1 MRMAFSI
8 YQSPLPTVYCLLPT
22 NYYIYHTMVDSEVL
36 EQEDYEVKIG
46 SFNGP
51 MDLLV
56 YLVQKKEM
64 TLDQIPIAEIADD
77 FLKWVNEYSETDLSK
92 AGDFLFMASRLMALK
107 VQELLPAEERDPE
120 MEEEYNEDREKL
132 MKEMLEYQR
141 FKQVASGLQEM
152 EAKNFGTYS
161 RGRLEKTQ
169 SDDDTLADANIWQLF
184 RAYQKSLK
192 TKISETIHHIE
203 LDYVTIQDR
212 QQAINNFL
220 NVHGRALFEDLLDND
235 SHPIVAAVTF
245 MAMLEMIK
253 TDDIVFRQSELFGPI
268 WIYRKKNNP
277 EYADEMAH
285 ETVFFSKDPEVKAG
299 LVETIRSQAIARS
312 KEKSVGDLAA
322 TMREAVLWTERGR
335 NVTEED
341 LNAMLEGREDISEV
355 QDNPFADMIAE
366 ADAAEGAQQA
376 ASAPDANAQA
386 PDTTT
391 PAQDAAQPTASENA
405 ETAPNQES
413 VPSTTEAAQSTI
425 QVPAQSAILES
436 ADIPTFESSSFEDE
450 APVLSKSSIPE
461 FGANDDDDSEE
472 RAHTFEPVDE
482 TEEVADNSNGASI
495 SSNTIS
501 GDSCSTNVKEDS
513 SINDI
518 QELNEQSVQQ
528 MSDEEFAAFMQKA
541 QAFYNNAS
549 SAQSSNAQSSTNSAQ
564 SATFAQSSDKQSAS
578 VSAHSNNIQP
588 TYADSRST
596 SSYDSYKSSKSTW
609 DEPAPAA
616 VQSVQ
621 KEEPEEDRYSSY
633 SFGNEMTDEEYIA
646 YLNRSARASRKE
658 EPKSAAAPEKPAT
671 SPANLEKQTENKP
684 AKKSERK
691 SFMPEDE
698 EGGMTDEEYQAY
710 LAEHGDDDDDEEG
723 PVVYGAGKD

>member
-1 MRMAFSI
+1 
-8 YQSPLPTVYCLLPT
+8 
-22 NYYIYHTMVDSEVL
+22 MVDSEVL

-120 MEEEYNEDREKL
+120 TIEEYNEDREKL
-132 MKEMLEYQR
+132 MQEMLEYQR
-141 FKQVASGLQEM
+141 FKQVAGGLQEM

-169 SDDDTLADANIWQLF
+169 NDDDTLADANIWQLF

-220 NVHGRALFEDLLDND
+220 NAHGRALFEDLLDND

-253 TDDIVFRQSELFGPI
+253 TDEVVFRQSELFGPI

-355 QDNPFADMIAE
+355 QENPFADMIAE
-366 ADAAEGAQQA
+366 ANAAEGI
-376 ASAPDANAQA
+376 
-386 PDTTT
+386 TT
-391 PAQDAAQPTASENA
+391 PAATEPSATEQPSVEQPSA
-405 ETAPNQES
+405 EQ
-413 VPSTTEAAQSTI
+413 VPSEISSAEQPVAEQ
-425 QVPAQSAILES
+425 PA
-436 ADIPTFESSSFEDE
+436 IPEDS
-450 APVLSKSSIPE
+450 PVLTKSAIPE
-461 FGANDDDDSEE
+461 FGTNDDSSLEDYTHTIEPVEEPSSEDVSDDSS
-472 RAHTFEPVDE
+472 AAA
-482 TEEVADNSNGASI
+482 TEESVPME
-495 SSNTIS
+495 NTLQGLS
-501 GDSCSTNVKEDS
+501 EENVK
-513 SINDI
+513 
-518 QELNEQSVQQ
+518 Q

-541 QAFYNNAS
+541 QAFYDNAD
-549 SAQSSNAQSSTNSAQ
+549 SAKSQTNSNPP
-564 SATFAQSSDKQSAS
+564 SD
-578 VSAHSNNIQP
+578 VSDDIPSITKP
-588 TYADSRST
+588 TY
-596 SSYDSYKSSKSTW
+596 
-609 DEPAPAA
+609 
-616 VQSVQ
+616 Q
-621 KEEPEEDRYSSY
+621 EEPEEDKYASY

-658 EPKSAAAPEKPAT
+658 EAKPKK
-671 SPANLEKQTENKP
+671 
-684 AKKSERK
+684 K
-691 SFMPEDE
+691 SFMPEE
-698 EGGMTDEEYQAY
+698 GEGGMTEEEYQAY
-710 LAEHGDDDDDEEG
+710 LAEHGDDDEEDEG

>member
-1 MRMAFSI
+1 
-8 YQSPLPTVYCLLPT
+8 
-22 NYYIYHTMVDSEVL
+22 MVDSEAL

-285 ETVFFSKDPEVKAG
+285 ETVFFSKDPEVKSG

-376 ASAPDANAQA
+376 ASAPAGDAQQPAA
-386 PDTTT
+386 PESTEASPSQDVAPSSTETPIENT
-391 PAQDAAQPTASENA
+391 ETVPAQDAT
-405 ETAPNQES
+405 
-413 VPSTTEAAQSTI
+413 
-425 QVPAQSAILES
+425 QSAEAS
-436 ADIPTFESSSFEDE
+436 ASEDE
-450 APVLSKSSIPE
+450 APMLSKSSIPE

-482 TEEVADNSNGASI
+482 PIEELEEDEPAETESVTEETTE
-495 SSNTIS
+495 SS
-501 GDSCSTNVKEDS
+501 DDS
-513 SINDI
+513 SAESTF
-518 QELNEQSVQQ
+518 QGLNEQSVQQ
-528 MSDEEFAAFMQKA
+528 MSDEEFATFMQKA

-549 SAQSSNAQSSTNSAQ
+549 SAQSNNAQSASTQAQ
-564 SATFAQSSDKQSAS
+564 TSAT
-578 VSAHSNNIQP
+578 QP
-588 TYADSRST
+588 ISADSRST
-596 SSYDSYKSSKSTW
+596 SSYGS
-609 DEPAPAA
+609 A
-616 VQSVQ
+616 
-621 KEEPEEDRYSSY
+621 EPEEDRYSSY

-658 EPKSAAAPEKPAT
+658 ESKPAAISEKPAASTSAAPEKP
-671 SPANLEKQTENKP
+671 
-684 AKKSERK
+684 KKK
-691 SFMPEDE
+691 SFMPEDD

>member
-1 MRMAFSI
+1 ME
-8 YQSPLPTVYCLLPT
+8 
-22 NYYIYHTMVDSEVL
+22 DSEVL
-36 EQEDYEVKIG
+36 EQDDYEVKIG

-376 ASAPDANAQA
+376 ASAPAGDTAQQ
-386 PDTTT
+386 PTT
-391 PAQDAAQPTASENA
+391 PESA
-405 ETAPNQES
+405 ETAPSQNAAPANDNAAAPVENTEAVSAQ
-413 VPSTTEAAQSTI
+413 EAAQSAT
-425 QVPAQSAILES
+425 LES
-436 ADIPTFESSSFEDE
+436 AEMSASEDE

-482 TEEVADNSNGASI
+482 TEEVADNSNSASI

-501 GDSCSTNVKEDS
+501 GDFCSTNVKEDS

-549 SAQSSNAQSSTNSAQ
+549 SAQSSNSQPTSSSTHSASTPAQTSATQPTSAASHSTNSYT
-564 SATFAQSSDKQSAS
+564 SYSS
-578 VSAHSNNIQP
+578 
-588 TYADSRST
+588 
-596 SSYDSYKSSKSTW
+596 SSKNSW

-621 KEEPEEDRYSSY
+621 EEPEEDKYSSY

-658 EPKSAAAPEKPAT
+658 ESKPAAGSEKSAASTPSAAPEKP
-671 SPANLEKQTENKP
+671 
-684 AKKSERK
+684 KKK
-691 SFMPEDE
+691 SFMPEDD

>member
-1 MRMAFSI
+1 
-8 YQSPLPTVYCLLPT
+8 
-22 NYYIYHTMVDSEVL
+22 MVDSDVF

-120 MEEEYNEDREKL
+120 TIEEYNEDREKL
-132 MKEMLEYQR
+132 MQEMLEYQR

-169 SDDDTLADANIWQLF
+169 SDEDTLADANIWQLF

-277 EYADEMAH
+277 EYAEEMAH

-299 LVETIRSQAIARS
+299 LVDTIRSQAIARS

-335 NVTEED
+335 NVTDED

-355 QDNPFADMIAE
+355 QENPFADMIAE
-366 ADAAEGAQQA
+366 ADAAEGITAQQT
-376 ASAPDANAQA
+376 SEQA
-386 PDTTT
+386 PATGTAAT
-391 PAQDAAQPTASENA
+391 PAN
-405 ETAPNQES
+405 
-413 VPSTTEAAQSTI
+413 EAAAVNTDAVNEPIAEPATSTSEVI
-425 QVPAQSAILES
+425 TNAP
-436 ADIPTFESSSFEDE
+436 E
-450 APVLSKSSIPE
+450 AV
-461 FGANDDDDSEE
+461 SEITPS
-472 RAHTFEPVDE
+472 HTFEPIDEEFADVPDEEINEAQSEEIGEELVDDE
-482 TEEVADNSNGASI
+482 NFEENLDNVEFSE
-495 SSNTIS
+495 
-501 GDSCSTNVKEDS
+501 STNNETLHVSYDDSFDEDIPVIRS
-513 SINDI
+513 SSTDNHGVSAEANF
-518 QELNEQSVQQ
+518 QGLNEQEVQQ

-541 QAFYNNAS
+541 QAFYDNAS
-549 SAQSSNAQSSTNSAQ
+549 SAPSASSSVQPSANFAQPATSSAATPQQTSSTQFTTNS
-564 SATFAQSSDKQSAS
+564 TPT
-578 VSAHSNNIQP
+578 VSK
-588 TYADSRST
+588 
-596 SSYDSYKSSKSTW
+596 YDSSSTYS
-609 DEPAPAA
+609 AP
-616 VQSVQ
+616 VQ
-621 KEEPEEDRYSSY
+621 KEPEEDKYSSY

-646 YLNRSARASRKE
+646 YLSRSARASRKE
-658 EPKSAAAPEKPAT
+658 EPKSAAA
-671 SPANLEKQTENKP
+671 PANLEKQTENKP

-710 LAEHGDDDDDEEG
+710 LAEHGDDDDDEAG

>member
-1 MRMAFSI
+1 
-8 YQSPLPTVYCLLPT
+8 
-22 NYYIYHTMVDSEVL
+22 MVDSEVL

-120 MEEEYNEDREKL
+120 TIEEYNEDREKL
-132 MKEMLEYQR
+132 MQEMLEYQR
-141 FKQVASGLQEM
+141 FKQVAGGLQEM

-169 SDDDTLADANIWQLF
+169 NDDDTLADANIWQLF

-220 NVHGRALFEDLLDND
+220 NAHGRALFEDLLDND

-253 TDDIVFRQSELFGPI
+253 TDEVVFRQSELFGPI

-355 QDNPFADMIAE
+355 QENPFADMIAE

-376 ASAPDANAQA
+376 ASAPAG
-386 PDTTT
+386 DTPQSAT
-391 PAQDAAQPTASENA
+391 PESA
-405 ETAPNQES
+405 ETAPNQE
-413 VPSTTEAAQSTI
+413 AAII
-425 QVPAQSAILES
+425 QDATQPTAPEDTA
-436 ADIPTFESSSFEDE
+436 IPTIESGASSHETDLGASVLEDIVKTSHVIE
-450 APVLSKSSIPE
+450 P
-461 FGANDDDDSEE
+461 
-472 RAHTFEPVDE
+472 AHAFEPVDE
-482 TEEVADNSNGASI
+482 SDESADDFNDAPTIVAGNINSVQG
-495 SSNTIS
+495 
-501 GDSCSTNVKEDS
+501 
-513 SINDI
+513 
-518 QELNEQSVQQ
+518 LNEDAVKQ

-541 QAFYNNAS
+541 QAFYDSAS
-549 SAQSSNAQSSTNSAQ
+549 SAQSPTNETQSSTATVQPSNEVSESADIPLITKSYT
-564 SATFAQSSDKQSAS
+564 SAESRYAQD
-578 VSAHSNNIQP
+578 
-588 TYADSRST
+588 
-596 SSYDSYKSSKSTW
+596 
-609 DEPAPAA
+609 
-616 VQSVQ
+616 
-621 KEEPEEDRYSSY
+621 EPEEDKYSSY

-658 EPKSAAAPEKPAT
+658 ESKPAAVQTTSEKPATAPEKP
-671 SPANLEKQTENKP
+671 K
-684 AKKSERK
+684 RK
-691 SFMPEDE
+691 SFMPEDD
-698 EGGMTDEEYQAY
+698 EGGMTEEEYQAY
-710 LAEHGDDDDDEEG
+710 LAEHGDDDEEEG
-723 PVVYGAGKD
+723 PVVYGADKN

>member
-1 MRMAFSI
+1 
-8 YQSPLPTVYCLLPT
+8 
-22 NYYIYHTMVDSEVL
+22 MVDSDVF

-107 VQELLPAEERDPE
+107 VQELLPAEERDPGTI
-120 MEEEYNEDREKL
+120 EEYNEDREQL

-141 FKQVASGLQEM
+141 FKQVAGGLQEM

-169 SDDDTLADANIWQLF
+169 NDDDTLADANIWQLF

-277 EYADEMAH
+277 EYAEEMAH

-299 LVETIRSQAIARS
+299 LVDTIRSQAIARS

-335 NVTEED
+335 NVTDED

-355 QDNPFADMIAE
+355 QENPFADMIAE
-366 ADAAEGAQQA
+366 ADAAEGITAQPQTSEQA
-376 ASAPDANAQA
+376 TATGDATVPANEAAIAPANSDATNPASDATATTANGETANAGETINESSA
-386 PDTTT
+386 ELATSASDVIANEFVETVNATT
-391 PAQDAAQPTASENA
+391 PS
-405 ETAPNQES
+405 
-413 VPSTTEAAQSTI
+413 
-425 QVPAQSAILES
+425 
-436 ADIPTFESSSFEDE
+436 
-450 APVLSKSSIPE
+450 
-461 FGANDDDDSEE
+461 
-472 RAHTFEPVDE
+472 HTFEPVDE
-482 TEEVADNSNGASI
+482 EFADASDAPDEEIGEEFVDDENSDI
-495 SSNTIS
+495 DIPVIR
-501 GDSCSTNVKEDS
+501 STNAEEHSVS
-513 SINDI
+513 SEANF
-518 QELNEQSVQQ
+518 QGLNEQNVQQ
-528 MSDEEFAAFMQKA
+528 MSDEEFAAFIQKA
-541 QAFYNNAS
+541 QAFYDNAS
-549 SAQSSNAQSSTNSAQ
+549 SAQPATSTTTFATNSAPASDAGNSS
-564 SATFAQSSDKQSAS
+564 SA
-578 VSAHSNNIQP
+578 
-588 TYADSRST
+588 Y
-596 SSYDSYKSSKSTW
+596 SSYSSSSSKNTW
-609 DEPAPAA
+609 DEPAPAI
-616 VQSVQ
+616 VQPIP
-621 KEEPEEDRYSSY
+621 KEEPEEDKYSSY

-658 EPKSAAAPEKPAT
+658 EPKPAAAPETPAT
-671 SPANLEKQTENKP
+671 PAAESKP

-691 SFMPEDE
+691 SFMPEE
-698 EGGMTDEEYQAY
+698 GEGGMTDEEFEAY

>member
-1 MRMAFSI
+1 
-8 YQSPLPTVYCLLPT
+8 
-22 NYYIYHTMVDSEVL
+22 MVDSEVL

-366 ADAAEGAQQA
+366 ADAAENAQQA
-376 ASAPDANAQA
+376 ASAPAGDATQPATPESAEATPGQDSVQPTTNEA
-386 PDTTT
+386 PA
-391 PAQDAAQPTASENA
+391 PVNSDAASEPNA
-405 ETAPNQES
+405 EPATSTSEAITNLPETVS
-413 VPSTTEAAQSTI
+413 EITPS
-425 QVPAQSAILES
+425 
-436 ADIPTFESSSFEDE
+436 
-450 APVLSKSSIPE
+450 
-461 FGANDDDDSEE
+461 
-472 RAHTFEPVDE
+472 HTFELIDEGFANDENFEESLDNRKSSENTNNKTAHVSYDESVDE
-482 TEEVADNSNGASI
+482 DIPVI
-495 SSNTIS
+495 RSSNT
-501 GDSCSTNVKEDS
+501 EDS
-513 SINDI
+513 SVSAEANF
-518 QELNEQSVQQ
+518 QGLNEQEVQQ

-541 QAFYNNAS
+541 QAFYDNAS
-549 SAQSSNAQSSTNSAQ
+549 SAPSATNAVQPTTNFAQPVTSSTTTPQLQTSSTQ
-564 SATFAQSSDKQSAS
+564 SATISTEFVTNS
-578 VSAHSNNIQP
+578 VP
-588 TYADSRST
+588 TISRS
-596 SSYDSYKSSKSTW
+596 DW
-609 DEPAPAA
+609 DEPASAT

-621 KEEPEEDRYSSY
+621 KEPEEDKYSSY

-646 YLNRSARASRKE
+646 YLTRSARASRKE
-658 EPKSAAAPEKPAT
+658 DEQNAAAAATTAEK
-671 SPANLEKQTENKP
+671 SVESKP

-691 SFMPEDE
+691 SFMPEE
-698 EGGMTDEEYQAY
+698 GEGGMTDEEFEAY
-710 LAEHGDDDDDEEG
+710 LAEHGDDDDDDEG

>member
-1 MRMAFSI
+1 
-8 YQSPLPTVYCLLPT
+8 
-22 NYYIYHTMVDSEVL
+22 MVDSEVL

-120 MEEEYNEDREKL
+120 TIEEYNEDREKL
-132 MKEMLEYQR
+132 MQEMLEYQR
-141 FKQVASGLQEM
+141 FKQVAGGLQEM

-169 SDDDTLADANIWQLF
+169 NDDDTLADANIWQLF

-220 NVHGRALFEDLLDND
+220 NAHGRALFEDLLDND

-253 TDDIVFRQSELFGPI
+253 TDEVVFRQSELFGPI

-355 QDNPFADMIAE
+355 QENPFADMIAE
-366 ADAAEGAQQA
+366 ADAAEGM
-376 ASAPDANAQA
+376 
-386 PDTTT
+386 TT
-391 PAQDAAQPTASENA
+391 PAATEPSATEQPSA
-405 ETAPNQES
+405 EQ
-413 VPSTTEAAQSTI
+413 VPSEISSAEQPVAEQ
-425 QVPAQSAILES
+425 PA
-436 ADIPTFESSSFEDE
+436 IPEDS
-450 APVLSKSSIPE
+450 PVLTKSAIPE
-461 FGANDDDDSEE
+461 FGTNDDSSLEDYTHTIEPVEEPSSEDVSDDSS
-472 RAHTFEPVDE
+472 AAA
-482 TEEVADNSNGASI
+482 TEESVPTENSLQGLSEE
-495 SSNTIS
+495 
-501 GDSCSTNVKEDS
+501 NVK
-513 SINDI
+513 
-518 QELNEQSVQQ
+518 Q
-528 MSDEEFAAFMQKA
+528 MGDEEFAAFMQKA
-541 QAFYNNAS
+541 QAFYDNAD
-549 SAQSSNAQSSTNSAQ
+549 SAKSQTNSNPP
-564 SATFAQSSDKQSAS
+564 SD
-578 VSAHSNNIQP
+578 VSDDIPSITKP
-588 TYADSRST
+588 TY
-596 SSYDSYKSSKSTW
+596 
-609 DEPAPAA
+609 
-616 VQSVQ
+616 Q
-621 KEEPEEDRYSSY
+621 EEPEEDKFASY

-658 EPKSAAAPEKPAT
+658 EAKPKK
-671 SPANLEKQTENKP
+671 
-684 AKKSERK
+684 K
-691 SFMPEDE
+691 SFMPEE
-698 EGGMTDEEYQAY
+698 GEGGMTEEEYQAY
-710 LAEHGDDDDDEEG
+710 LAEHGDDDEEDEG

>member
-1 MRMAFSI
+1 
-8 YQSPLPTVYCLLPT
+8 
-22 NYYIYHTMVDSEVL
+22 MVDSEVL

-120 MEEEYNEDREKL
+120 TIEEYNEDREKL
-132 MKEMLEYQR
+132 MQEMLEYQR
-141 FKQVASGLQEM
+141 FKQVAGGLQEM

-169 SDDDTLADANIWQLF
+169 NDDDTLADANIWQLF

-220 NVHGRALFEDLLDND
+220 NAHGRALFEDLLDND

-253 TDDIVFRQSELFGPI
+253 TDEVVFRQSELFGPI

-355 QDNPFADMIAE
+355 QENPFADMIAE

-376 ASAPDANAQA
+376 ASAPAG
-386 PDTTT
+386 DTPQSAT
-391 PAQDAAQPTASENA
+391 PESA
-405 ETAPNQES
+405 ETAPNQE
-413 VPSTTEAAQSTI
+413 AAII
-425 QVPAQSAILES
+425 QDATQPTAPEDTA
-436 ADIPTFESSSFEDE
+436 IPTIESGASSHETDLGASVLEDIVKTSHVIE
-450 APVLSKSSIPE
+450 P
-461 FGANDDDDSEE
+461 
-472 RAHTFEPVDE
+472 AHAFEPVDE
-482 TEEVADNSNGASI
+482 SDESADDFNDAPTIVAGNINSVQG
-495 SSNTIS
+495 
-501 GDSCSTNVKEDS
+501 
-513 SINDI
+513 
-518 QELNEQSVQQ
+518 LNEDAVKQ

-541 QAFYNNAS
+541 QAFYDSAS
-549 SAQSSNAQSSTNSAQ
+549 SAQSPTNETQSSTATVQPSNEVSESADIPLITKSYT
-564 SATFAQSSDKQSAS
+564 SAESRYAQD
-578 VSAHSNNIQP
+578 
-588 TYADSRST
+588 
-596 SSYDSYKSSKSTW
+596 
-609 DEPAPAA
+609 
-616 VQSVQ
+616 
-621 KEEPEEDRYSSY
+621 EPEEDKYSSY

-658 EPKSAAAPEKPAT
+658 ESKPAAVQTTSEKPATAPEKP
-671 SPANLEKQTENKP
+671 K
-684 AKKSERK
+684 RK
-691 SFMPEDE
+691 SFMPEDD
-698 EGGMTDEEYQAY
+698 EGGMTEEVYQAY
-710 LAEHGDDDDDEEG
+710 LAEHGDDDEEEG
-723 PVVYGAGKD
+723 PVVYGADKN

>member
-1 MRMAFSI
+1 
-8 YQSPLPTVYCLLPT
+8 
-22 NYYIYHTMVDSEVL
+22 MVDSEVL

-120 MEEEYNEDREKL
+120 TIEEYNEDREKL
-132 MKEMLEYQR
+132 MQEMLEYQR
-141 FKQVASGLQEM
+141 FKQVAGGLQEM

-169 SDDDTLADANIWQLF
+169 NDDDTLADANIWQLF

-220 NVHGRALFEDLLDND
+220 NAHGRALFEDLLDND

-253 TDDIVFRQSELFGPI
+253 TDEVVFRQSELFGPI

-355 QDNPFADMIAE
+355 QENPFADMIAE

-376 ASAPDANAQA
+376 ASAPAGDASA
-386 PDTTT
+386 PGQET
-391 PAQDAAQPTASENA
+391 AQPTTP
-405 ETAPNQES
+405 ETAPNQDDAIIQD
-413 VPSTTEAAQSTI
+413 AAQSTPEDTAI
-425 QVPAQSAILES
+425 PTIESGASSHETDLGASVLEDIVETSHVIEPAHAFEPADESDES
-436 ADIPTFESSSFEDE
+436 ADDFNDAPT
-450 APVLSKSSIPE
+450 I
-461 FGANDDDDSEE
+461 
-472 RAHTFEPVDE
+472 
-482 TEEVADNSNGASI
+482 VAGNINSVQG
-495 SSNTIS
+495 
-501 GDSCSTNVKEDS
+501 
-513 SINDI
+513 
-518 QELNEQSVQQ
+518 LNEDAVKQ

-541 QAFYNNAS
+541 QAFYDNAS
-549 SAQSSNAQSSTNSAQ
+549 SAQSPTNETQSSTATVQPSNEISESDDIPSITKSYTSAE
-564 SATFAQSSDKQSAS
+564 
-578 VSAHSNNIQP
+578 
-588 TYADSRST
+588 
-596 SSYDSYKSSKSTW
+596 SSYAQD
-609 DEPAPAA
+609 
-616 VQSVQ
+616 
-621 KEEPEEDRYSSY
+621 EPEEDKYSSY

-646 YLNRSARASRKE
+646 YLNRSARTSRKE
-658 EPKSAAAPEKPAT
+658 ESKSATSPEKP
-671 SPANLEKQTENKP
+671 
-684 AKKSERK
+684 KKK
-691 SFMPEDE
+691 SFMPEDD

-710 LAEHGDDDDDEEG
+710 LAEHGDDDEDEEG
-723 PVVYGAGKD
+723 PVVYGADKN

>member
-1 MRMAFSI
+1 
-8 YQSPLPTVYCLLPT
+8 
-22 NYYIYHTMVDSEVL
+22 MVDSEVL

-107 VQELLPAEERDPE
+107 VQELLPAEERDPV

-169 SDDDTLADANIWQLF
+169 NDDDTLADANIWQLF

-220 NVHGRALFEDLLDND
+220 NAHGRALFEDLLDND

-366 ADAAEGAQQA
+366 ADAAEGITAQPQA
-376 ASAPDANAQA
+376 GEATNVPAPDAAVPNS
-386 PDTTT
+386 
-391 PAQDAAQPTASENA
+391 AQDITNPVQEIAATSPTEN
-405 ETAPNQES
+405 
-413 VPSTTEAAQSTI
+413 V
-425 QVPAQSAILES
+425 ES
-436 ADIPTFESSSFEDE
+436 ADIPTIASTSITEDV
-450 APVLSKSSIPE
+450 PVLTESAIPE
-461 FGANDDDDSEE
+461 LGTNDDSHLEDY
-472 RAHTFEPVDE
+472 AHTFEPVEESSYEDGSDNPAAE
-482 TEEVADNSNGASI
+482 TVEKAPTEQTFQGMSEE
-495 SSNTIS
+495 
-501 GDSCSTNVKEDS
+501 NVK
-513 SINDI
+513 
-518 QELNEQSVQQ
+518 Q

-541 QAFYNNAS
+541 QAFYDSAS
-549 SAQSSNAQSSTNSAQ
+549 SNSASSTSEAAENDDVPSITK
-564 SATFAQSSDKQSAS
+564 SHSSSFTSDDKLEDTYKLNSDK
-578 VSAHSNNIQP
+578 N
-588 TYADSRST
+588 
-596 SSYDSYKSSKSTW
+596 DSYKISSSDYSYSSHIT
-609 DEPAPAA
+609 A
-616 VQSVQ
+616 Q
-621 KEEPEEDRYSSY
+621 EEPEEDKYSSY

-646 YLNRSARASRKE
+646 YLNRSARTSRKE
-658 EPKSAAAPEKPAT
+658 ESATPK
-671 SPANLEKQTENKP
+671 
-684 AKKSERK
+684 RK
-691 SFMPEDE
+691 SFMPEE
-698 EGGMTDEEYQAY
+698 GEGGMTEEEYQAY
-710 LAEHGDDDDDEEG
+710 LAEHGDDDEDEEG

>member
-1 MRMAFSI
+1 
-8 YQSPLPTVYCLLPT
+8 
-22 NYYIYHTMVDSEVL
+22 MVDSEVL

-120 MEEEYNEDREKL
+120 TIEEYNEDREKL
-132 MKEMLEYQR
+132 MQEMLEYQR
-141 FKQVASGLQEM
+141 FKQVAGGLQEM

-169 SDDDTLADANIWQLF
+169 NDDDTLADANIWQLF

-220 NVHGRALFEDLLDND
+220 NAHGRALFEDLLDND

-253 TDDIVFRQSELFGPI
+253 TDEVVFRQSELFGPI

-355 QDNPFADMIAE
+355 QENPFADMIAE
-366 ADAAEGAQQA
+366 ADAAEGI
-376 ASAPDANAQA
+376 
-386 PDTTT
+386 TT
-391 PAQDAAQPTASENA
+391 PAATEPSATEPSATEQPSA
-405 ETAPNQES
+405 EHPSAEQ
-413 VPSTTEAAQSTI
+413 VPSEISSAEQPVAEQ
-425 QVPAQSAILES
+425 PA
-436 ADIPTFESSSFEDE
+436 IPED
-450 APVLSKSSIPE
+450 APVLTKSTIPE
-461 FGANDDDDSEE
+461 FGTNDDSSLEDYTHTIEPVEEPSSEDVSDDSS
-472 RAHTFEPVDE
+472 AAA
-482 TEEVADNSNGASI
+482 TEESVPME
-495 SSNTIS
+495 NTLQGLS
-501 GDSCSTNVKEDS
+501 EENVK
-513 SINDI
+513 
-518 QELNEQSVQQ
+518 Q

-541 QAFYNNAS
+541 QAFYDNAD
-549 SAQSSNAQSSTNSAQ
+549 SAKSQTNSNPP
-564 SATFAQSSDKQSAS
+564 SD
-578 VSAHSNNIQP
+578 VSDDIPSITKP
-588 TYADSRST
+588 TY
-596 SSYDSYKSSKSTW
+596 
-609 DEPAPAA
+609 
-616 VQSVQ
+616 Q
-621 KEEPEEDRYSSY
+621 EEPEEDKYASY

-658 EPKSAAAPEKPAT
+658 EAKPKK
-671 SPANLEKQTENKP
+671 
-684 AKKSERK
+684 K
-691 SFMPEDE
+691 SFMPEE
-698 EGGMTDEEYQAY
+698 GEGGMTEEEYQAY
-710 LAEHGDDDDDEEG
+710 LAEHGDDDEEDEG

>member
-1 MRMAFSI
+1 
-8 YQSPLPTVYCLLPT
+8 
-22 NYYIYHTMVDSEVL
+22 MVDSEVL

-285 ETVFFSKDPEVKAG
+285 ETVFFSKDPEVKSG

-376 ASAPDANAQA
+376 ASAPDTNAQ
-386 PDTTT
+386 T
-391 PAQDAAQPTASENA
+391 PAQDFAQSTDQAPAQPTTPG
-405 ETAPNQES
+405 TAPSQDS
-413 VPSTTEAAQSTI
+413 APSTTEAALPAEASVSEDATI
-425 QVPAQSAILES
+425 PTQDS
-436 ADIPTFESSSFEDE
+436 ADIPTFETSSTADE

-482 TEEVADNSNGASI
+482 LVEELEEENLDEDEIESGEAESVTEETTE
-495 SSNTIS
+495 SS
-501 GDSCSTNVKEDS
+501 DDS
-513 SINDI
+513 SAESTF
-518 QELNEQSVQQ
+518 QGLNEQSVQQ

-549 SAQSSNAQSSTNSAQ
+549 SAQSNNAQSTTSST
-564 SATFAQSSDKQSAS
+564 QSAS
-578 VSAHSNNIQP
+578 TPAQTSATQP
-588 TYADSRST
+588 ISADSRST
-596 SSYDSYKSSKSTW
+596 SSYGS
-609 DEPAPAA
+609 A
-616 VQSVQ
+616 
-621 KEEPEEDRYSSY
+621 EPEEDRYSSY

-658 EPKSAAAPEKPAT
+658 ESKPAAGSEKSAASTSAAPEKP
-671 SPANLEKQTENKP
+671 
-684 AKKSERK
+684 KKK

-723 PVVYGAGKD
+723 PVVYGASKD